1 MRRMGEFVA
10 ALSIVLIVLILVCG
24 ANAVDVIIALANAAM
39 GVAALALL
47 VALAWVLAI
56 VVGTLD
62 LIARDRAEDFIC
74 TYRMN
79 RRHRRGEF

>member
-56 VVGTLD
+56 VAGTLG
-62 LIARDRAEDFIC
+62 LIARERAEDFIC
-74 TYRMN
+74 TYRRN